1 MNEIRISNIIE
12 NKNIMSANNYISI
25 EIKAKRFVPLEKL
38 ILSIDKGVEVG
49 SNNYVSNSDF
59 KFIRTSGLDEKK
71 YLLKEDENS
80 VLSISPNAFVNL
92 NLKKD
97 DILICKDSNVGETI
111 ILDKD
116 YYNYMFSSGI
126 NRINFIKDKYYT
138 LAIMKHKKFKL
149 QLFSMIPK
157 GATLLHAKNLY
168 LKCII
173 PYPNNDEQKEY
184 ISNLSRIIIDKEIE
198 LKNKFNILNEI
209 IEKEL
214 WSNSSNN
221 ITDIKYPK
229 ISQLIK
235 INRLDTGNYTEEFT
249 YIDSL
254 IKSYKSGYYY
264 IDEKNISGGNTPKKR
279 VINNDK
285 DSKYYWITPSYIFKD
300 GTLDLNYRIN
310 CEKNNINHNCM
321 LIINRT
327 SKGGFGEYVGISTY
341 YDYNLFGKAQH
352 NQGIY
357 QVKNYSDIQ
366 LIFMTSI
373 INSSIYRKY
382 CANLSMGSKMKE
394 LKLNNILSIPFP
406 NFSEEKINQIVNIYY
421 NKLPKSS
428 CKQSNFIK
436 KNADWNK
443 SAGILDLYNSIQNAK
458 IILNESID
466 KIYLGEDIEMVY
478 STF

>member
-1 MNEIRISNIIE
+1 
-12 NKNIMSANNYISI
+12 
-25 EIKAKRFVPLEKL
+25 
-38 ILSIDKGVEVG
+38 
-49 SNNYVSNSDF
+49 
-59 KFIRTSGLDEKK
+59 
-71 YLLKEDENS
+71 
-80 VLSISPNAFVNL
+80 
-92 NLKKD
+92 
-97 DILICKDSNVGETI
+97 
-111 ILDKD
+111 
-116 YYNYMFSSGI
+116 
-126 NRINFIKDKYYT
+126 
-138 LAIMKHKKFKL
+138 
-149 QLFSMIPK
+149 
-157 GATLLHAKNLY
+157 
-168 LKCII
+168 
-173 PYPNNDEQKEY
+173 
-184 ISNLSRIIIDKEIE
+184 
-198 LKNKFNILNEI
+198 
-209 IEKEL
+209 
-214 WSNSSNN
+214 
-221 ITDIKYPK
+221 
-229 ISQLIK
+229 
-235 INRLDTGNYTEEFT
+235 
-249 YIDSL
+249 
-254 IKSYKSGYYY
+254 
-264 IDEKNISGGNTPKKR
+264 
-279 VINNDK
+279 
-285 DSKYYWITPSYIFKD
+285 
-300 GTLDLNYRIN
+300 
-310 CEKNNINHNCM
+310 M